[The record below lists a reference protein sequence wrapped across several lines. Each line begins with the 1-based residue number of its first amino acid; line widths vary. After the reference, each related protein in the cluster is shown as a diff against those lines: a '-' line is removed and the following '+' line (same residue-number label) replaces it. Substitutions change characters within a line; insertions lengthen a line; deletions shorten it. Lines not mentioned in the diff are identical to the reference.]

1 MQVFPKLF
9 SQNLAFSNLFGYLC
23 TQINIIMAK
32 IIIRE
37 TLKEKGISIKE
48 LATGMGVTP
57 SAVSQLLA
65 NPNPSIQQL
74 ERIANVIGVD
84 VMDLF
89 AQDFS
94 YINGY
99 VEAGDKIYP
108 VKSREQFICLID
120 KIDGIVHI
128 PLCQREDVLKNNV
141 KDFCARS
148 VESNMSGAIMN
159 RYGVN
164 EVFTLSYD
172 SDSKKFSLTLCIGD
186 GNVKFRLFDTGEYKK
201 EDSFTS
207 QEMNR
212 MIEDVLSCI
221 ESIYEDKIVDTENN
235 KVRLTNLE

>member
-1 MQVFPKLF
+1 
-9 SQNLAFSNLFGYLC
+9 
-23 TQINIIMAK
+23 MALR
-32 IIIRE
+32 I
-37 TLKEKGISIKE
+37 KEIAKAKGI
-48 LATGMGVTP
+48 TMGEIADKMGINPVNL
-57 SAVSQLLA
+57 SASLNG
-65 NPNPSIQQL
+65 NPTLNRLQ
-74 ERIANVIGVD
+74 EVAVILGVEIS
-84 VMDLF
+84 DLF
-89 AQDFS
+89 AQDSS
-94 YINGY
+94 YINGHI
-99 VEAGDKIYP
+99 ETGNNIYS